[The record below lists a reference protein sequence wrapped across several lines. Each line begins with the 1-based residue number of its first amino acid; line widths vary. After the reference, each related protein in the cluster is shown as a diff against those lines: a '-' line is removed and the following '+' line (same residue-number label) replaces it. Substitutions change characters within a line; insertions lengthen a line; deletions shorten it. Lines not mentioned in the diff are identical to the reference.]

1 MDDED
6 DPLALGDLAAG
17 LSGALARESGE
28 DLASGATVEVAAGA
42 TTGATTDA
50 SPGDAR
56 RPRSSDLGKE
66 LLRASLKAELF
77 GKAQEPTRIGRFVL
91 LERLAVGGMG
101 EVFTAYDE
109 QLDREVAIKLVRPD
123 RLAPPL
129 EDSAGSA
136 GGTASQRLLR
146 EAQTLAR
153 LSHPN
158 VVQVYEAGIAAD
170 RVFLAMELIR
180 GQSLRQ
186 WLAAQREV
194 PAPRRWRAV
203 LERFLSAGRGLQ
215 AAHAA
220 GLVHRDFK
228 PDNVLVGD
236 DGRVCVA
243 DFGLARP
250 QPRDPGTPDTRDT
263 QDLGPVREPDE
274 AAAATQ
280 APLSSLTAS
289 GALLGTPAYM
299 APEQLRGEPSDAR
312 SDQFAFCVAL
322 YEALYGALPFV
333 ASDLAALH
341 ARMTSGAAI
350 EAPRRTEVPSWIW
363 GVLARGLAMAPADRY
378 ADMGALLGA
387 LEQRPARRRRRLLAG
402 GCFGAGLIGALA
414 LWLTRPEERDPCAL
428 AGESVAALWTA
439 ERAATAAA
447 AFAATRLPYAATS
460 WPPLR
465 DRVSAYVTALGE
477 ERRAACRATHVRREQ
492 SEHVLDLQTV
502 CLDRREHQ
510 LASLAVQL
518 VHADAIT
525 VAHAAEALAQLPR
538 PDGCR
543 DREALTFGVQPP
555 ADPEV
560 AMKVRAARAQLAEVH
575 MLRLAGHS
583 ARARQLLAEPLAASR
598 QLGYAPL
605 AAESRYQRGLLG
617 RDSGTAAELEAA
629 ERDLDE
635 AANLAEAANDNEL
648 LASIWSDLLLLG
660 VRHHTGTDDEQ
671 KRTRAWA
678 NRALS
683 SSKRLRDRGQ
693 QESIALSLVGAL
705 AFREGDLASAQRQQR
720 EAVLLAEQSGA
731 PPILLANRL
740 HALANTQQRV
750 DGDAAAA
757 TYQRAFELLRDE
769 LGEDHPQAARLLYDR
784 GTFLGSRGEF
794 APARALLEASL
805 RAWDADHAPS
815 IDAADTYYALG
826 NLAYDEGQLERA
838 AGYARQCAEMY
849 QQVLEPESPQ
859 HAKLHTLIGL
869 IAFRQE
875 RYAQALAAFERALAI
890 VQRTAPNAALRLA
903 NLQSSVGETL
913 AELGRYDDALKV
925 LAEVDR
931 SLARAGEVLPIF
943 ASLPLKGR
951 GLALLGKGERRGAI
965 AALEAALAALR
976 AQPGYPLEV
985 ADVQWALA
993 RALIAKP
1000 DAAAPARALELARAA
1015 YQAYGER
1022 GEAGAR
1028 PRAAIERWQ
1037 RRFTTTP

>member
-1 MDDED
+1 MNDD
-6 DPLALGDLAAG
+6 DPLRLEELAAG
-17 LSGALARESGE
+17 LGGAIACESGE
-28 DLASGATVEVAAGA
+28 DLAFSDTAEAG
-42 TTGATTDA
+42 TGAA
-50 SPGDAR
+50 SNPR
-56 RPRSSDLGKE
+56 RSDLGKE

-77 GKAQEPTRIGRFVL
+77 GKVQEPTRIGRFIL

-109 QLDREVAIKLVRPD
+109 QLDRKVAVKLVRPD

-136 GGTASQRLLR
+136 GSTASQRLLR

-158 VVQVYEAGIAAD
+158 VVQVYEAGITAD

-194 PAPRRWRAV
+194 PEPRRWRAV
-203 LERFLSAGRGLQ
+203 LERFLAAGRGLQ

-250 QPRDPGTPDTRDT
+250 QPRDPDTLDT
-263 QDLGPVREPDE
+263 LDFGPVREPDE
-274 AAAATQ
+274 AATPAAT
-280 APLSSLTAS
+280 PLSSLTAS
-289 GALLGTPAYM
+289 GVLLGTPAYM

-312 SDQFAFCVAL
+312 GDQFAFCVSL
-322 YEALYGALPFV
+322 HEALYGTLPFV

-341 ARMTSGAAI
+341 ARMTSGTAI
-350 EAPRRTEVPSWIW
+350 EPPRRTEVPSWLW

-387 LEQRPARRRRRLLAG
+387 LEQRPARRRRRLIVG
-402 GCFGAGLIGALA
+402 GLFAAGLLGALA

-439 ERAATAAA
+439 ERAAAAGA
-447 AFAATRLPYAATS
+447 AIAATRLPYAESS
-460 WPPLR
+460 WPRLR
-465 DRVSAYVTALGE
+465 DRVGTYVAVLGE

-492 SEHVLDLQTV
+492 SDHVLDLQTV

-510 LASLAVQL
+510 LASLAYQL

-525 VAHAAEALAQLPR
+525 VAHADDALAQLPR

-555 ADPEV
+555 ADPAV
-560 AMKVRAARAQLAEVH
+560 ALKVRAAQAQLAEVH
-575 MLRLAGHS
+575 MQRLAGHS
-583 ARARQLLAEPLAASR
+583 ARARQLLAEPLAASK

-605 AAESRYQRGLLG
+605 AAESLYERGLLG
-617 RDSGTAAELEAA
+617 RDSGTAAQLEEA
-629 ERDLDE
+629 ERDLNE
-635 AANLAEAANDNEL
+635 AANLAEAENDNEL

-660 VRHHTGTDDEQ
+660 VRHRTGTDAER
-671 KRTRAWA
+671 KSTRAWA
-678 NRALS
+678 NRALA
-683 SSKRLRDRGQ
+683 SSKRLSDRGQ

-705 AFREGDLASAQRQQR
+705 AFREGDLASAQRQQQ

-731 PPILLANRL
+731 PPVILANRL
-740 HALANTQQRV
+740 HALANTQQRL

-757 TYQRAFELLRDE
+757 TYQRALALLRDE
-769 LGEDHPQAARLLYDR
+769 LGENHPRAARLLYDL

-794 APARALLEASL
+794 ARARTLLEASL
-805 RAWDADHAPS
+805 RAWDAERAPS

-826 NLAYDEGQLERA
+826 NLAYDEGRLERA
-838 AGYARQCAEMY
+838 AGYARQCAAMY

-859 HAKLHTLIGL
+859 HAKLHTLLGL

-875 RYAQALAAFERALAI
+875 HHTQALAAFERALAI

-903 NLQSSVGETL
+903 ILQSSVGETL
-913 AELGRYDDALKV
+913 AELGRTDDALKM

-943 ASLPLKGR
+943 AALPLKGR
-951 GLALLGKGERRGAI
+951 GLALLGKGDVRG
-965 AALEAALAALR
+965 ALAALQGALAALQ

-993 RALIAKP
+993 RALTAK
-1000 DAAAPARALELARAA
+1000 APAPAQRARALELARAA
-1015 YQAYGER
+1015 HQTYGER
-1022 GEAGAR
+1022 GEAGIA

-1037 RRFTTTP
+1037 RQFATSP